1 MKESLLVEPL
11 STDEVEEQDEV
22 KKEQVN
28 SDLITLYF
36 HQVR

>member
-1 MKESLLVEPL
+1 MKEGLLVDPL
-11 STDEVEEQDEV
+11 STDEVETQDEV

-36 HQVR
+36 NQVR